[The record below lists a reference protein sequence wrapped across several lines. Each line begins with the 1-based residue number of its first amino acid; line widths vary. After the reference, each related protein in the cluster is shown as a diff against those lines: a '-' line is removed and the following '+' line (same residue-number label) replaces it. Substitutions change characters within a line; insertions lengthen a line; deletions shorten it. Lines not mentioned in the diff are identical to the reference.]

1 MDKTPASPK
10 KLPSARIPALA
21 AAAVVFVTAG
31 YFQNSRPGWN
41 VNSQFALTCAIAEQG
56 TLSIDSYHDS
66 AEMETGDKA
75 FFEGRFYCDKSPV
88 TSFLGVPGFWIYRT
102 LAGSQFTYARARY
115 FTTWFS
121 VGICAAALVAMLTV
135 LLVRFGVPPRLAA
148 LAAAL
153 WFLAT
158 PLAGYSILFFNYLPA
173 CAFALGGFVLIQGG
187 RSGGSDHAAM
197 AEPDSADTSARPIPA
212 HIPQPL
218 APARLLA
225 AGFLL
230 GLAAWT
236 LPTFGLLA
244 VILTLALIARDYR
257 RIAGLWPWAL
267 GGVLGASGYA
277 IYSITIFGEVTSPY
291 RYEFDD
297 HFRDAMDKG
306 LMGAGWPDLR
316 VLWLITFHPFRG
328 LFTLFPAALVAV
340 VGCIGLVVSG
350 KLREQACAESTELG
364 MAGSSENDLHAES
377 FFGAASTLAFFI
389 GLLVYNSGY
398 FMWWGGWAYAPRHL
412 IPALPF
418 IAVGLTP
425 FLAGR
430 SPWPVALVLLVLA
443 AGAVF
448 NVGAFALDPQIP
460 PGLTEAQLMAP
471 ASVAA
476 WSTPT
481 LDLWRYLLEG
491 NVDANWG
498 TALGLRGTVSL
509 APLAVLWIIWSGT
522 MLGLEAR
529 KQREQGAESS
539 KSI

>member
-1 MDKTPASPK
+1 MHADAQRTPVV
-10 KLPSARIPALA
+10 PSARVPALA
-21 AAAVVFVTAG
+21 AAVVVFVTAG

-66 AEMETGDKA
+66 PEMETGDKA
-75 FFEGRFYCDKSPV
+75 YFEGRFYCDKSPV

-121 VGICAAALVAMLTV
+121 VGLCAAALVAMLTV
-135 LLVRFGVPPRLAA
+135 VLVRFGVAPRLAA

-158 PLAGYSILFFNYLPA
+158 PLAGYSILFFNYVPA

-187 RSGGSDHAAM
+187 KPGNPGRAQ
-197 AEPDSADTSARPIPA
+197 PDAPDATARNSPPDTL
-212 HIPQPL
+212 QLL
-218 APARLLA
+218 APGRLLA
-225 AGFLL
+225 AGVLI

-244 VILTLALIARDYR
+244 VILTLALVVRNFPR
-257 RIAGLWPWAL
+257 VSGLWPWAL
-267 GGVLGASGYA
+267 GGILGASGYA
-277 IYSITIFGEVTSPY
+277 IYSIAIFGEVTSPY

-297 HFRDAMDKG
+297 HFRVAMESG
-306 LMGAGWPDLR
+306 LMGAGRPDLR

-328 LFTLFPAALVAV
+328 LFTLFPATLLAV
-340 VGCIGLVVSG
+340 VGCVVLIVA
-350 KLREQACAESTELG
+350 KRSTEK
-364 MAGSSENDLHAES
+364 AQTES
-377 FFGAASTLAFFI
+377 AASGVGSESQGDRRANSVFAAASALAFAL
-389 GLLVYNSGY
+389 GLLAYNSGY

-418 IAVGLTP
+418 IAVGLAP
-425 FLAGR
+425 FLAAR
-430 SPWPVALVLLVLA
+430 SRWPAVFVFVVLV

-448 NVGAFALDPQIP
+448 NVGAFALDPQPP
-460 PGLTEAQLMAP
+460 PGLTEEQLMAL
-471 ASVAA
+471 ASVEQ
-476 WSTPT
+476 WPIPM
-481 LDLWRYLLEG
+481 LDLWRYVLEG

-498 TALGLRGTVSL
+498 TALGLRGAASL
-509 APLAVLWIIWSGT
+509 APLALLWIIWLGT

-529 KQREQGAESS
+529 KQRKQKTESS
-539 KSI
+539 DDI